1 MIRRD
6 AAIVSRY
13 SFFIDVFL
21 GQYTLL
27 LQIFCEGTHQF
38 SVCYR
43 FASSI
48 ILPRIM
54 RNVDL
59 IPYVT
64 GMAEDRTIFNSLN
77 EQQLMMVRLLKK
89 PLHEEDFVQLRQ
101 LATKLVTA
109 RLEAA
114 QGAWEMKNSMEERE
128 RAASGG

>member
-1 MIRRD
+1 
-6 AAIVSRY
+6 
-13 SFFIDVFL
+13 
-21 GQYTLL
+21 
-27 LQIFCEGTHQF
+27 
-38 SVCYR
+38 
-43 FASSI
+43 
-48 ILPRIM
+48 M